1 MSTSLQ
7 DKTQNQGKHFTF
19 DKTFQEKIVQAMI
32 SDKIWAA
39 QFAEVLDVSYFEHAY
54 LKLVASKYVEYHK
67 KFKEFPSNELLRTIL
82 VEELKSDRDS
92 ILRQQIYSFLV
103 MIARNE
109 NLGDLPFVK
118 DRALEFCRKQGLQM
132 ALEKSV
138 ELIVSEDYDRV
149 ATVIKEAL
157 AAGMT
162 TAPGLSLGTDVEARY
177 SETARNPIKTGIP
190 ELDAKQLLNGGLGA
204 GEIGTVVAL
213 SGVGKS
219 HILIQFG
226 AEAIKRGKNVV
237 HYSFELRERAMGVR
251 YDSYLCDINSLECS
265 ENIQK
270 IKDHYKENEET
281 YGKLIIK
288 EFPTRTATVQTLR
301 NHLDRLAL
309 TGFRPDLVIVDYSGI
324 MRSTEK
330 YELPR
335 MELQR
340 IFEELRGLAQELNV
354 PIWTA
359 TQSNKEGSKQDFIDM
374 TNMAESYGQSH
385 ACDVIFGFHRKPEMK
400 ATGYGTLFIAKNRAG
415 KDGIQFYVH
424 LDTSKSKLKIISEME
439 PELAENATSGNNG
452 GGNNFSSSHGNNNSS
467 QSSSAISALRKIY
480 KEQQK
485 EKSEN
490 NPVKLESLA

>member
-1 MSTSLQ
+1 
-7 DKTQNQGKHFTF
+7 
-19 DKTFQEKIVQAMI
+19 
-32 SDKIWAA
+32 
-39 QFAEVLDVSYFEHAY
+39 
-54 LKLVASKYVEYHK
+54 
-67 KFKEFPSNELLRTIL
+67 
-82 VEELKSDRDS
+82 
-92 ILRQQIYSFLV
+92 
-103 MIARNE
+103 
-109 NLGDLPFVK
+109 
-118 DRALEFCRKQGLQM
+118 
-132 ALEKSV
+132 
-138 ELIVSEDYDRV
+138 
-149 ATVIKEAL
+149 
-157 AAGMT
+157 
-162 TAPGLSLGTDVEARY
+162 
-177 SETARNPIKTGIP
+177 
-190 ELDAKQLLNGGLGA
+190 
-204 GEIGTVVAL
+204 
-213 SGVGKS
+213 
-219 HILIQFG
+219 
-226 AEAIKRGKNVV
+226 
-237 HYSFELRERAMGVR
+237 
-251 YDSYLCDINSLECS
+251 
-265 ENIQK
+265 
-270 IKDHYKENEET
+270 
-281 YGKLIIK
+281 
-288 EFPTRTATVQTLR
+288 
-301 NHLDRLAL
+301 
-309 TGFRPDLVIVDYSGI
+309 